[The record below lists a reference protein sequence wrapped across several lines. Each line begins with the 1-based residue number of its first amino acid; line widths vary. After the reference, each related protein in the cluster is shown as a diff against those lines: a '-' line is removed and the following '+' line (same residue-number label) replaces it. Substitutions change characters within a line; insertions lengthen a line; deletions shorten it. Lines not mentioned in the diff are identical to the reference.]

1 MIKAVRLNK
10 AAAPVRWRRMLF
22 IMLLMFRDFLSH
34 EIIRQKRL
42 EPSAYLLATPNA
54 LGLLKLPLRSL
65 RAGAHRPDG
74 NVTGTKK
81 RGIEQIEDAN
91 AAGPL
96 IMGWLSARFFL
107 LPLPHSNMIAK
118 SDMNCQRMP
127 DTRSMLS
134 ISRSG
139 HGLSSVV
146 L

>member
-1 MIKAVRLNK
+1 M
-10 AAAPVRWRRMLF
+10 
-22 IMLLMFRDFLSH
+22 
-34 EIIRQKRL
+34 
-42 EPSAYLLATPNA
+42 LATPNA
-54 LGLLKLPLRSL
+54 IGLLELPLRSL

-107 LPLPHSNMIAK
+107 LPLPHSNVIAK

-134 ISRSG
+134 ISKSG
-139 HGLSSVV
+139 HGFSQVV